1 MGLSKLLRVLK
12 NRIHKF
18 DATLLGIREITHDT
32 KVFTFSLP
40 KGWNK
45 KFLEIGE
52 HITLQ
57 YCICYLVPRST
68 VRCATGSTRQSL
80 GLTQSAINFSC

>member
-1 MGLSKLLRVLK
+1 VITIVIGVALLLMVANKVLRVLR
-12 NRIHKF
+12 NRVHKF
-18 DATLLGIREITHDT
+18 DATLLGIREVTHDT

-57 YCICYLVPRST
+57 YLFC
-68 VRCATGSTRQSL
+68 
-80 GLTQSAINFSC
+80 